1 MSLQS
6 KITPHCAVQSEPS
19 SYEKVQSELASL
31 IQSEVFYLLLFFFFT
46 LFFFSHNPSCL
57 CAVFVQ
63 WITYLFKFIQTH
75 STSSKRIDIRYV
87 I

>member
-31 IQSEVFYLLLFFFFT
+31 IQSEVFYLLLFFFT
-46 LFFFSHNPSCL
+46 LFFFFHIIHL
-57 CAVFVQ
+57 VFVLCLYNGSR
-63 WITYLFKFIQTH
+63 I
-75 STSSKRIDIRYV
+75 SSSSFRHTAHPVNVLIFGM
-87 I
+87 